1 MTGTSTIMPD
11 EKKLLGCKIAGPK
24 AEALDNLMRDGGGRC
39 VVPNRDAILFLGD
52 FIRCMIAAIERI
64 EGANSS
70 RDERALQ
77 NAIFDANIGLMAC
90 DHPQA
95 ACLLDSIAIDA
106 ANAGNVWFDPLIGD
120 RESTLLRATRGTERW
135 Y

>member
-24 AEALDNLMRDGGGRC
+24 AEALDNLMRDGGGLC

-52 FIRCMIAAIERI
+52 FSRSLIAAIERI
-64 EGANSS
+64 EVANRS

-77 NAIFDANIGLMAC
+77 DAIYDANASLLAC

-106 ANAGNVWFDPLIGD
+106 ANAGNVFFNPLIGD
-120 RESTLLRATRGTERW
+120 RESTILRATRGTERW